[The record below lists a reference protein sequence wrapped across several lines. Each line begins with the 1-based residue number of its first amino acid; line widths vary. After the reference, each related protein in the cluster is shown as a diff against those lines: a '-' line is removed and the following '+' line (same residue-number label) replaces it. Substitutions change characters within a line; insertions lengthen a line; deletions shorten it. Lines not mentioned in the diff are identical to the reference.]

1 MIMKGRIKWW
11 NFNDGY
17 GFIEQ
22 NENDNTFVYLKNFTK
37 DNPNIFKIEEG
48 QENEYDLEEKN
59 STKYIF
65 NLKK

>member
-1 MIMKGRIKWW
+1 MVIIAKA
-11 NFNDGY
+11 Y
-17 GFIEQ
+17 
-22 NENDNTFVYLKNFTK
+22 FTK

-48 QENEYDLEEKN
+48 QEIEYDLEEKN